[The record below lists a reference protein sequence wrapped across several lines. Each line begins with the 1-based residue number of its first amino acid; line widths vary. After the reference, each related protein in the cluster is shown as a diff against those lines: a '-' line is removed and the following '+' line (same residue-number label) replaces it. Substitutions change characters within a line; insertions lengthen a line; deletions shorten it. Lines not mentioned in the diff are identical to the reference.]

1 MRAFIISFIFVALIA
16 LVAAVLWWQSI
27 TPSNDRDWAP
37 DVARMTTGS
46 LSLATHSGKQSS
58 IETSATTPLA
68 SDVTELVTLHNVR
81 NFSWRSETDIDE
93 RWETRH
99 YDLAQLSS
107 VDLIVSYW
115 TVPAI
120 AHTLVSF
127 GFNDG
132 RHVVFSVEIRKEKG
146 EEFSEIGGFLK
157 RFELSVVA
165 ADERDIIGVRSKV
178 RDEKVFLF
186 RTQLNAVDRRAL
198 FLAYID
204 EANMLAA
211 TPRFY
216 HTLTANCTT
225 IVFGMMQRI
234 IGDLPWDYRLLASGY
249 LPNYVYDLGGLD
261 TRYDFATLERMGY
274 VSHRVNAALSDVAA
288 AGAKSDAS
296 VEAGAVTSRAME
308 ALANEATGIEFSRA
322 IRAGIPELPSKN

>member
-1 MRAFIISFIFVALIA
+1 MSFCVKVSLVFGFFGELIRVIIVRAVIISFFLIAVVAFVAA
-16 LVAAVLWWQSI
+16 LWWQSI
-27 TPSNDRDWAP
+27 KPSNDRDWAP
-37 DVARMTTGS
+37 DVAQMTTG
-46 LSLATHSGKQSS
+46 
-58 IETSATTPLA
+58 ETLA
-68 SDVTELVTLHNVR
+68 SVVTLHNVR
-81 NFSWRSETDIDE
+81 NFTWRSETDIDE

-115 TVPAI
+115 TIPAI

-127 GFNDG
+127 GFDDG

-157 RFELSVVA
+157 RFELSVIA

-186 RTQLNAVDRRAL
+186 RTQLNAADRRAL
-198 FLAYID
+198 FLAYVD
-204 EANMLAA
+204 EANALAT

-261 TRYDFATLERMGY
+261 TRFSFAELERMGY
-274 VSHRVNAALSDVAA
+274 VTRRVNAALLDS
-288 AGAKSDAS
+288 SAS
-296 VEAGAVTSRAME
+296 ADSV
-308 ALANEATGIEFSRA
+308 EFSRA
-322 IRAGIPELPSKN
+322 IRVGIPELLDTN

>member
-1 MRAFIISFIFVALIA
+1 MRALIISCSLIA
-16 LVAAVLWWQSI
+16 IILVAAALWWRSI

-46 LSLATHSGKQSS
+46 LSLATHSGKRAT
-58 IETSATTPLA
+58 IETSSTAPLA
-68 SDVTELVTLHNVR
+68 SDDTELVTLHNVR
-81 NFSWRSETDIDE
+81 NFTWRSETDIDE

-115 TVPAI
+115 TIPAI

-127 GFNDG
+127 GFDDG

-186 RTQLNAVDRRAL
+186 RTQLNAADRRAL

-204 EANMLAA
+204 EANTLAA

-274 VSHRVNAALSDVAA
+274 VSRRVNAALSDAA
-288 AGAKSDAS
+288 AADAKEAS
-296 VEAGAVTSRAME
+296 GV
-308 ALANEATGIEFSRA
+308 EFSRA
-322 IRAGIPELPSKN
+322 IRVGIPELSGKN

>member
-1 MRAFIISFIFVALIA
+1 VRAFIISFFLISIVAFV
-16 LVAAVLWWQSI
+16 AVLWWQSI
-27 TPSNDRDWAP
+27 KPSNDRDWAP
-37 DVARMTTGS
+37 DVARMTTGER
-46 LSLATHSGKQSS
+46 AAEA
-58 IETSATTPLA
+58 I
-68 SDVTELVTLHNVR
+68 TLHNVR
-81 NFSWRSETDIDE
+81 NFTWRSETDIDE

-115 TVPAI
+115 TIPAI

-127 GFNDG
+127 GFDDG

-157 RFELSVVA
+157 RFELSVIA

-186 RTQLNAVDRRAL
+186 RTQLNAADRRAL
-198 FLAYID
+198 FLAYVD
-204 EANMLAA
+204 EANTLAA

-249 LPNYVYDLGGLD
+249 LPNYVYDLSGLD

-274 VSHRVNAALSDVAA
+274 VSRRVNAALSDAA
-288 AGAKSDAS
+288 AAD
-296 VEAGAVTSRAME
+296 
-308 ALANEATGIEFSRA
+308 ANEASGVEFSRA
-322 IRAGIPELPSKN
+322 IRVGIPELSGKN

>member
-1 MRAFIISFIFVALIA
+1 VRALIVSCSLIA
-16 LVAAVLWWQSI
+16 IILVAAALWWRSI

-46 LSLATHSGKQSS
+46 LSLATHSGKRST
-58 IETSATTPLA
+58 IETSSTAPLA
-68 SDVTELVTLHNVR
+68 SDDTELVTLHNVR
-81 NFSWRSETDIDE
+81 NFTWRSETDIDE
-93 RWETRH
+93 RWETRL

-115 TVPAI
+115 TIPAI

-127 GFNDG
+127 GFDDG

-186 RTQLNAVDRRAL
+186 RTQLNAADRRAL
-198 FLAYID
+198 FLAYIE
-204 EANMLAA
+204 EANTLAA

-274 VSHRVNAALSDVAA
+274 VTRRVNAALSDAA
-288 AGAKSDAS
+288 AADAKGDAS
-296 VEAGAVTSRAME
+296 ADAGVEAGAVANRATE
-308 ALANEATGIEFSRA
+308 AAEIEFSRA
-322 IRAGIPELPSKN
+322 IRVGIPELSGKN

>member
-1 MRAFIISFIFVALIA
+1 MRTFIISFIFVALIA

-81 NFSWRSETDIDE
+81 NFTWRSEDDIDE

-178 RDEKVFLF
+178 RAEKVFLF
-186 RTQLNAVDRRAL
+186 RTQLNAADRRAL

-204 EANMLAA
+204 EANTLAA

-274 VSHRVNAALSDVAA
+274 VSRRVNAALLDVAA
-288 AGAKSDAS
+288 ADAGSDAGVVASS
-296 VEAGAVTSRAME
+296 VTE
-308 ALANEATGIEFSRA
+308 ALANEAAGIEFSRA
-322 IRAGIPELPSKN
+322 IRAGIPELLGSS

>member
-1 MRAFIISFIFVALIA
+1 MRALIISCSLIA
-16 LVAAVLWWQSI
+16 IILVAAALWWRSI

-46 LSLATHSGKQSS
+46 LSLATHSGKRAT
-58 IETSATTPLA
+58 IETSSTAPLA
-68 SDVTELVTLHNVR
+68 SDATELVTLHNVR
-81 NFSWRSETDIDE
+81 NFTWRSETDIDE

-115 TVPAI
+115 TIPAI

-127 GFNDG
+127 GFDDG

-186 RTQLNAVDRRAL
+186 RTQLNAADRRAL

-204 EANMLAA
+204 EANTLAA

-261 TRYDFATLERMGY
+261 TRYDFAILERMGY
-274 VSHRVNAALSDVAA
+274 VSRRVNAALSDAA
-288 AGAKSDAS
+288 AADAKEAS
-296 VEAGAVTSRAME
+296 GV
-308 ALANEATGIEFSRA
+308 EFSRA
-322 IRAGIPELPSKN
+322 IRVGIPELSGKN

>member
-1 MRAFIISFIFVALIA
+1 MYLRVEFFVFLFFFGELIKVIIVRAFIISFFLIAIVAFVAA
-16 LVAAVLWWQSI
+16 LWWQSI
-27 TPSNDRDWAP
+27 KPSNDRDWAP
-37 DVARMTTGS
+37 DVARMTTGER
-46 LSLATHSGKQSS
+46 AAEA
-58 IETSATTPLA
+58 I
-68 SDVTELVTLHNVR
+68 TLHNVR
-81 NFSWRSETDIDE
+81 NFTWRSETDIDE

-115 TVPAI
+115 TIPAI

-127 GFNDG
+127 GFDDG

-157 RFELSVVA
+157 RFELSVIA

-186 RTQLNAVDRRAL
+186 RTQLNAADRRAL
-198 FLAYID
+198 FLAYVD
-204 EANMLAA
+204 EANTLAA

-249 LPNYVYDLGGLD
+249 LPNYVYDLSGLD

-274 VSHRVNAALSDVAA
+274 VSRRVNAALSDAA
-288 AGAKSDAS
+288 AAD
-296 VEAGAVTSRAME
+296 
-308 ALANEATGIEFSRA
+308 ANEASGVEFSRA
-322 IRAGIPELPSKN
+322 IRVGIPELSGKN

>member
-1 MRAFIISFIFVALIA
+1 MRAIIISFFLIAVVAFVAA
-16 LVAAVLWWQSI
+16 LWWQSI
-27 TPSNDRDWAP
+27 KPSNDRDWAP
-37 DVARMTTGS
+37 DVARMTTGVIS
-46 LSLATHSGKQSS
+46 PVTSGGN
-58 IETSATTPLA
+58 EH
-68 SDVTELVTLHNVR
+68 TEMMPNAELTAAEPITLHNVR
-81 NFSWRSETDIDE
+81 NFTWRSETDIDE

-115 TVPAI
+115 TIPAI

-127 GFNDG
+127 GFDDG

-186 RTQLNAVDRRAL
+186 RTQLNAADRRAL
-198 FLAYID
+198 FLAYVN
-204 EANMLAA
+204 EANTLAA

-274 VSHRVNAALSDVAA
+274 VSRRANAALSDAA
-288 AGAKSDAS
+288 ADAS
-296 VEAGAVTSRAME
+296 G
-308 ALANEATGIEFSRA
+308 LEFSRA
-322 IRAGIPELPSKN
+322 IRVGIPELSSKN

>member
-1 MRAFIISFIFVALIA
+1 MRAFIISCSLIA
-16 LVAAVLWWQSI
+16 IILVAAALWWQSI

-37 DVARMTTGS
+37 DVARMTTGA
-46 LSLATHSGKQSS
+46 LSLATHSGKRSS
-58 IETSATTPLA
+58 IETSSTAPLA
-68 SDVTELVTLHNVR
+68 SDASELVTLHNVR
-81 NFSWRSETDIDE
+81 NFTWRSETDIDE

-127 GFNDG
+127 GFDDG

-157 RFELSVVA
+157 RFELSVIA

-186 RTQLNAVDRRAL
+186 RTQLNATDRRAL
-198 FLAYID
+198 FLAYVD
-204 EANMLAA
+204 EANTLAA

-261 TRYDFATLERMGY
+261 TRYEFATLERMGY
-274 VSHRVNAALSDVAA
+274 VSRRVNAALSDVAA
-288 AGAKSDAS
+288 DVS
-296 VEAGAVTSRAME
+296 VDAGAVTSRATE
-308 ALANEATGIEFSRA
+308 ALATEAAGVEFSRA
-322 IRAGIPELPSKN
+322 IRVGIPVLSGKN

>member
-1 MRAFIISFIFVALIA
+1 MRAVIISFFLIAVVAFVAA
-16 LVAAVLWWQSI
+16 LWWQSI
-27 TPSNDRDWAP
+27 KPSNDRDWAP
-37 DVARMTTGS
+37 DVANMTTGER
-46 LSLATHSGKQSS
+46 AAEA
-58 IETSATTPLA
+58 I
-68 SDVTELVTLHNVR
+68 TLHNVR
-81 NFSWRSETDIDE
+81 NFTWRSETDIDE

-115 TVPAI
+115 TIPAI

-127 GFNDG
+127 GFDDG

-157 RFELSVVA
+157 RFELSVIA

-186 RTQLNAVDRRAL
+186 RTQLNAADRRAL
-198 FLAYID
+198 FLAYVN
-204 EANMLAA
+204 EANTLAA

-274 VSHRVNAALSDVAA
+274 VSRRVNAALSDAA
-288 AGAKSDAS
+288 S
-296 VEAGAVTSRAME
+296 E
-308 ALANEATGIEFSRA
+308 IEFSRA
-322 IRAGIPELPSKN
+322 IRVGIPELSRKN

>member
-1 MRAFIISFIFVALIA
+1 MRAVIISFFLIAIVAFVAA
-16 LVAAVLWWQSI
+16 LWWQSI
-27 TPSNDRDWAP
+27 KPSNDRDWAP
-37 DVARMTTGS
+37 DVARMTTG
-46 LSLATHSGKQSS
+46 
-58 IETSATTPLA
+58 ESAA
-68 SDVTELVTLHNVR
+68 ESVTLHNVR
-81 NFSWRSETDIDE
+81 NFTWRSETDIDE

-115 TVPAI
+115 TIPAI

-127 GFNDG
+127 GFDDG

-186 RTQLNAVDRRAL
+186 RTQLNAADRRAL
-198 FLAYID
+198 FLAYVN
-204 EANMLAA
+204 EANTLAA

-274 VSHRVNAALSDVAA
+274 VSRRVNAALSDVAA
-288 AGAKSDAS
+288 DVSVDVGVEAG
-296 VEAGAVTSRAME
+296 VEAGAVANRATE
-308 ALANEATGIEFSRA
+308 ALATEAAEIEFSRA
-322 IRAGIPELPSKN
+322 IRVGIPELSRKN

>member
-1 MRAFIISFIFVALIA
+1 MRALIISCSLIA
-16 LVAAVLWWQSI
+16 IILVAAALWWRSI

-46 LSLATHSGKQSS
+46 LSLATHSGKRAT
-58 IETSATTPLA
+58 IETSSTAPLA
-68 SDVTELVTLHNVR
+68 SDATELVTLHNVR
-81 NFSWRSETDIDE
+81 NFTWRSETDIDE

-115 TVPAI
+115 TIPAI

-127 GFNDG
+127 GFDDG

-186 RTQLNAVDRRAL
+186 RTQLNAADRRAL

-204 EANMLAA
+204 EANTLAA

-274 VSHRVNAALSDVAA
+274 VSRRVNAALSDAA
-288 AGAKSDAS
+288 AADAKEAS
-296 VEAGAVTSRAME
+296 GV
-308 ALANEATGIEFSRA
+308 EFSRA
-322 IRAGIPELPSKN
+322 IRVGIPELSGKN

>member
-1 MRAFIISFIFVALIA
+1 MRALIISCSLIA
-16 LVAAVLWWQSI
+16 IILVAAALWWRSI

-46 LSLATHSGKQSS
+46 LSLATHSGKRAT
-58 IETSATTPLA
+58 IETSSTAPLA
-68 SDVTELVTLHNVR
+68 SDATELVTLHNVR
-81 NFSWRSETDIDE
+81 NFTWRSETDIDE

-115 TVPAI
+115 TISAI

-127 GFNDG
+127 GFDDG

-186 RTQLNAVDRRAL
+186 RTQLNAADRRAL

-204 EANMLAA
+204 EANTLAA

-261 TRYDFATLERMGY
+261 TRYDFAILERMGY
-274 VSHRVNAALSDVAA
+274 VSRRVNAALSDAA
-288 AGAKSDAS
+288 AADAKEAS
-296 VEAGAVTSRAME
+296 GV
-308 ALANEATGIEFSRA
+308 EFSRA
-322 IRAGIPELPSKN
+322 IRVGIPELSGKN

>member
-1 MRAFIISFIFVALIA
+1 MRALIISCSLIA
-16 LVAAVLWWQSI
+16 IILVAAALWWRSI

-46 LSLATHSGKQSS
+46 LSLATHSGKRAT
-58 IETSATTPLA
+58 IETSSTAPLA
-68 SDVTELVTLHNVR
+68 SDATELVTLHNVR
-81 NFSWRSETDIDE
+81 NFTWRSETDIDE

-115 TVPAI
+115 TIPAI

-127 GFNDG
+127 GFDDG

-186 RTQLNAVDRRAL
+186 RTQLNAADRRAL
-198 FLAYID
+198 FLAYIE
-204 EANMLAA
+204 EANTLAA

-261 TRYDFATLERMGY
+261 TRYDFAILERMGY
-274 VSHRVNAALSDVAA
+274 VSRRVNAALSDAA
-288 AGAKSDAS
+288 AADAKEAS
-296 VEAGAVTSRAME
+296 GV
-308 ALANEATGIEFSRA
+308 EFSRA
-322 IRAGIPELPSKN
+322 IRVGIPELSGKN

>member
-1 MRAFIISFIFVALIA
+1 MRAVIISFFLIA
-16 LVAAVLWWQSI
+16 VVVLVAALWWRSI

-37 DVARMTTGS
+37 DVARMTTGVIPPV
-46 LSLATHSGKQSS
+46 ASGGNEHVG
-58 IETSATTPLA
+58 IEASAEPSA
-68 SDVTELVTLHNVR
+68 KPNAIELTAAEPITLHNVR
-81 NFSWRSETDIDE
+81 NFTWRSETDIDE

-99 YDLAQLSS
+99 YDLAQLKSA
-107 VDLIVSYW
+107 DLIVSYW
-115 TVPAI
+115 TVPVI

-127 GFNDG
+127 GFDDG

-186 RTQLNAVDRRAL
+186 RTQLNADDRRAL
-198 FLAYID
+198 FLAYVD
-204 EANMLAA
+204 EANTLAA

-234 IGDLPWDYRLLASGY
+234 IGDLPWDYRLFASGY

-274 VSHRVNAALSDVAA
+274 ITRHVNAALSDAATEA
-288 AGAKSDAS
+288 AG
-296 VEAGAVTSRAME
+296 V
-308 ALANEATGIEFSRA
+308 EFSRA
-322 IRAGIPELPSKN
+322 IRVGIPELSGKN

>member
-1 MRAFIISFIFVALIA
+1 VRALIVSCSLIA
-16 LVAAVLWWQSI
+16 IILVAAALWWRSI

-46 LSLATHSGKQSS
+46 LSLATHSGKRST
-58 IETSATTPLA
+58 IETSSTAPLA
-68 SDVTELVTLHNVR
+68 SDDTELVTLHNVR
-81 NFSWRSETDIDE
+81 NFTWRSETDIDE
-93 RWETRH
+93 RWETRL

-115 TVPAI
+115 TIPAI

-127 GFNDG
+127 GFDDG

-186 RTQLNAVDRRAL
+186 RTQLNAADRRAL

-204 EANMLAA
+204 EANTLAA

-274 VSHRVNAALSDVAA
+274 VSRRVNAALSDAA
-288 AGAKSDAS
+288 AADAKEAS
-296 VEAGAVTSRAME
+296 GV
-308 ALANEATGIEFSRA
+308 EFSRV
-322 IRAGIPELPSKN
+322 IRVGIPELSGKN

>member
-1 MRAFIISFIFVALIA
+1 MRAVIISIFLIAIVAFVAA
-16 LVAAVLWWQSI
+16 LWWQSI
-27 TPSNDRDWAP
+27 KPSNDRDWAP
-37 DVARMTTGS
+37 DVARMTTG
-46 LSLATHSGKQSS
+46 ATPPVTYGGNEHGG
-58 IETSATTPLA
+58 IEASA
-68 SDVTELVTLHNVR
+68 ELTAAEPITLHNVR
-81 NFSWRSETDIDE
+81 NFTWRSETDIDE

-107 VDLIVSYW
+107 VDLVVSYW
-115 TVPAI
+115 TIPAI

-127 GFNDG
+127 GFDDG

-157 RFELSVVA
+157 RFELSVIA

-186 RTQLNAVDRRAL
+186 RTQLNAADRRAL
-198 FLAYID
+198 FLAYVD
-204 EANMLAA
+204 EANTLAA

-261 TRYDFATLERMGY
+261 TRYDFAMLERMGY
-274 VSHRVNAALSDVAA
+274 VSRRVNAALSDVATEA
-288 AGAKSDAS
+288 AE
-296 VEAGAVTSRAME
+296 V
-308 ALANEATGIEFSRA
+308 EFSRA
-322 IRAGIPELPSKN
+322 IRVGIPMLFGKN

>member
-1 MRAFIISFIFVALIA
+1 MRALIVSCSLIA
-16 LVAAVLWWQSI
+16 IILVAAALWWRSI

-46 LSLATHSGKQSS
+46 LSLATHSGKRAT
-58 IETSATTPLA
+58 IETSSTAPLA
-68 SDVTELVTLHNVR
+68 SDATELVTLHNVR
-81 NFSWRSETDIDE
+81 NFTWRSETDIDE

-115 TVPAI
+115 TIPAI

-127 GFNDG
+127 GFDDG

-186 RTQLNAVDRRAL
+186 RTQLNAADRRAL

-204 EANMLAA
+204 EANTLAA

-261 TRYDFATLERMGY
+261 TRYDFAILERMGY
-274 VSHRVNAALSDVAA
+274 VSRRVNAALSDAA
-288 AGAKSDAS
+288 AADAKEAS
-296 VEAGAVTSRAME
+296 GV
-308 ALANEATGIEFSRA
+308 EFSRA
-322 IRAGIPELPSKN
+322 IRVGIPELSGKN

>member
-1 MRAFIISFIFVALIA
+1 MRALIISCSLIA
-16 LVAAVLWWQSI
+16 IILVAAALWWRSI

-46 LSLATHSGKQSS
+46 LSLATHSGKRAT
-58 IETSATTPLA
+58 IETSSTAPLA
-68 SDVTELVTLHNVR
+68 SDATELVTLHNVR
-81 NFSWRSETDIDE
+81 NFTWRSETDIDE

-115 TVPAI
+115 TIPAI

-127 GFNDG
+127 GFDDG

-186 RTQLNAVDRRAL
+186 RTQLNAADRRAL
-198 FLAYID
+198 FLAYIE
-204 EANMLAA
+204 EANTLAA

-274 VSHRVNAALSDVAA
+274 VSRRVNAALSDAA
-288 AGAKSDAS
+288 AADAKEAS
-296 VEAGAVTSRAME
+296 GV
-308 ALANEATGIEFSRA
+308 EFSRV
-322 IRAGIPELPSKN
+322 IRVGIPELSGKN

>member
-1 MRAFIISFIFVALIA
+1 MFFGFFGELIRVIIVRAFIISVFLIA
-16 LVAAVLWWQSI
+16 IVASVAALWWQSI
-27 TPSNDRDWAP
+27 KPSNDRDWAP
-37 DVARMTTGS
+37 DVARMTTGERAAES
-46 LSLATHSGKQSS
+46 
-58 IETSATTPLA
+58 
-68 SDVTELVTLHNVR
+68 VTLHNVR
-81 NFSWRSETDIDE
+81 NFTWRSETDIDE

-115 TVPAI
+115 TIPAI

-127 GFNDG
+127 GFDDG

-146 EEFSEIGGFLK
+146 EVFSEIGGFLK
-157 RFELSVVA
+157 RFELSVIA

-186 RTQLNAVDRRAL
+186 RTQLNAADRRAL
-198 FLAYID
+198 FLAYVD
-204 EANMLAA
+204 EANTLAA

-274 VSHRVNAALSDVAA
+274 VSRRVNAALSDAA
-288 AGAKSDAS
+288 AADAKEAS
-296 VEAGAVTSRAME
+296 
-308 ALANEATGIEFSRA
+308 GIEFSRA
-322 IRAGIPELPSKN
+322 IRVGIPALSGKN

>member
-1 MRAFIISFIFVALIA
+1 VRALIVSCSLIA
-16 LVAAVLWWQSI
+16 IILVAAALWWRSI

-46 LSLATHSGKQSS
+46 LSLATHSGKRAT
-58 IETSATTPLA
+58 IETSSTAPLA
-68 SDVTELVTLHNVR
+68 SDATELVTLHNVR
-81 NFSWRSETDIDE
+81 NFTWRSETDIDE

-115 TVPAI
+115 TIPAI

-127 GFNDG
+127 GFDDG

-186 RTQLNAVDRRAL
+186 RTQLNAADRRAL

-204 EANMLAA
+204 EANTLAA

-261 TRYDFATLERMGY
+261 TRYDFAILERMGY
-274 VSHRVNAALSDVAA
+274 VSRRVNAALSDAA
-288 AGAKSDAS
+288 AADAKEAS
-296 VEAGAVTSRAME
+296 GV
-308 ALANEATGIEFSRA
+308 EFSRA
-322 IRAGIPELPSKN
+322 IRVGIPELSGKN